1 MDQPKVY
8 TEAEAER
15 FFAIRFHGKTWDLLD
30 KPDRTPADNEVLVD
44 YVHASLAHWRTAGT
58 PLHEQR
64 GLWFLSRVYSVLG
77 QVQSALYYANR
88 CQELTLA
95 HPELMQD
102 FDTAFAFEALARAHA
117 LAGNKA
123 EMENYLHLA
132 QQAGDAIQEEEDRKI
147 FKDSLAGGDWYG
159 LISS

>member
-1 MDQPKVY
+1 MDQSKVY

-15 FFAIRFHGKTWDLLD
+15 LFAIRFHGKTWDLLD
-30 KPDRTPADNEVLVD
+30 KPDRTPADDALMAD
-44 YVHASLAHWRTAGT
+44 YVHASLAHWRVAGT
-58 PLHEQR
+58 PLNEQR

-77 QVQSALYYANR
+77 QAQTALYYADL

-117 LAGNKA
+117 LAGNLVEA
-123 EMENYLHLA
+123 EKYLQLA
-132 QQAGDAIQEEEDRKI
+132 RQAGDGIQEEEDRKV
-147 FKDSLAGGDWYG
+147 FKDSLDGGEWHG

>member
-1 MDQPKVY
+1 MDQSKAY

-15 FFAIRFHGKTWDLLD
+15 LFAIRFHGKTWDLLD
-30 KPDRTPADNEVLVD
+30 KPDRTPADDALMVD
-44 YVHASLAHWRTAGT
+44 YVHASLAHWRAAGT
-58 PLHEQR
+58 PLNEQR

-77 QVQSALYYANR
+77 QAQTALYYADR

-102 FDTAFAFEALARAHA
+102 FDIAFAFEALARAHA
-117 LAGNKA
+117 LAGNLVEA
-123 EMENYLHLA
+123 EKYLLLA
-132 QQAGDAIQEEEDRKI
+132 RQAGDAIQEEEDRKV
-147 FKDSLAGGDWYG
+147 FKDSLDGGEWHG